1 MEATRG
7 ARVVIALKPNPEQ
20 VEVGTVRQR
29 AAALVIL
36 LQQSAAAGDT
46 PTVASAVEVLE
57 RMRRAGVGKIRS
69 MLAGKS

>member
-1 MEATRG
+1 M
-7 ARVVIALKPNPEQ
+7 IAPKTKPEQ

-36 LQQSAAAGDT
+36 LRQSAAAGDM

-57 RMRRAGVGKIRS
+57 RMRRAGVGNIRS